1 MRVIEDVEFDID
13 TAQTREDKEAA
24 VQAKASKTWLMLRL
38 STKSKFAA
46 FDKIEDGKNLKSL
59 FETTQ
64 STEATAQPTNSTLQ
78 DTTTKISQE
87 GESNGLSQDHEMDT
101 ETEGGASAQ
110 ADEKAAGV
118 NDAVSAEADV
128 LGS

>member
-78 DTTTKISQE
+78 DTTTKFSQE

-101 ETEGGASAQ
+101 ETEGGASAK

-128 LGS
+128 PGS